1 VLPAVTEVQEATRE
15 GSTEGSAL
23 ENAGP
28 ESEAGCAQR
37 AKSLTRTAL
46 TALTA
51 FWAVVTLRV
60 QKAGVRVA
68 AVVDGPGSLVHD
80 RLPTFA
86 EAWGRQCEC
95 ARHYKTAMW
104 CPWLRY
110 PRYVWG
116 FVYVCVVKPVLN
128 LLEWLSESPLR
139 FCITAVTV
147 FAIYWFS

>member
-1 VLPAVTEVQEATRE
+1 MTTTASDTEEEKAVQEAV
-15 GSTEGSAL
+15 A
-23 ENAGP
+23 
-28 ESEAGCAQR
+28 SEPAPGTPQGQIRTCASSVT
-37 AKSLTRTAL
+37 KTAL
-46 TALTA
+46 AALTA

-60 QKAGVRVA
+60 QVAGVRVTA
-68 AVVDGPGSLVHD
+68 AVTRPGSLVHD

-86 EAWGRQCEC
+86 EAWARQCEC

>member
-1 VLPAVTEVQEATRE
+1 MTVVDEARQE
-15 GSTEGSAL
+15 GSCPPETEGQ
-23 ENAGP
+23 
-28 ESEAGCAQR
+28 ESTAAER
-37 AKSLTRTAL
+37 APARKSLTRAAL

-60 QKAGVRVA
+60 QVAGVRVTA
-68 AVVDGPGSLVHD
+68 AVTRPGSLVHD

-86 EAWGRQCEC
+86 EAWARQCEC

-116 FVYVCVVKPVLN
+116 FIHVCVIKPVLN
-128 LLEWLSESPLR
+128 FLEWLSESPLR
-139 FCITAVTV
+139 LVITAIVL
-147 FAIYWFS
+147 FAIVWFT